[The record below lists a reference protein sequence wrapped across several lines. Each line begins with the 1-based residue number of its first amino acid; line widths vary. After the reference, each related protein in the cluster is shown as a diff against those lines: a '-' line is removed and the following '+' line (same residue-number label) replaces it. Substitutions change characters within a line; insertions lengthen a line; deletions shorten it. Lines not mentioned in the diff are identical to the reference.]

1 MGKNMK
7 RLLLFAI
14 KYKGWHT
21 WGKDR
26 ATCDAVRRLEAQGY
40 IETNDCRQFRLF
52 LCVSAKGF

>member
-14 KYKGWHT
+14 RFPGWHT

-26 ATCDAVRRLEAQGY
+26 STCDAVRRLEEQGF
-40 IETNDCRQFRLF
+40 IKTNDCRQFILATDE
-52 LCVSAKGF
+52 VKQ